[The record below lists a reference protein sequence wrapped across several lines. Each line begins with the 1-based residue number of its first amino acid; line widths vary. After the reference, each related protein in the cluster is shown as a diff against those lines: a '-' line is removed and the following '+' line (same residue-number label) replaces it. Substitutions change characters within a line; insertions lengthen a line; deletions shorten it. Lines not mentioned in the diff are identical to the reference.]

1 MFDVLDWFPR
11 VGPFTIALPSAEIL
25 ETSVPFAPPTV
36 QNLSELVLL
45 FTVDLDGFWWRWKFA
60 VDVIAAPGRETINMK
75 DVVDFESRREFET
88 VVEVTDML
96 DDLIGAELTRTKLAT
111 RLVDSDVL
119 GREPDPITNLECVR
133 CFSVSFV
140 LCLHLVAR

>member
-1 MFDVLDWFPR
+1 
-11 VGPFTIALPSAEIL
+11 
-25 ETSVPFAPPTV
+25 
-36 QNLSELVLL
+36 
-45 FTVDLDGFWWRWKFA
+45 
-60 VDVIAAPGRETINMK
+60 MK

-96 DDLIGAELTRTKLAT
+96 NDLIGAELTRTKLAT

-119 GREPDPITNLECVR
+119 GREPDLITNLECVW

>member
-60 VDVIAAPGRETINMK
+60 VDVIAVPGRETINMK
-75 DVVDFESRREFET
+75 DVVDF
-88 VVEVTDML
+88 
-96 DDLIGAELTRTKLAT
+96 
-111 RLVDSDVL
+111 
-119 GREPDPITNLECVR
+119 
-133 CFSVSFV
+133 
-140 LCLHLVAR
+140 